1 MELKGKTALVT
12 GGAHR
17 VGKSIALALAAQG
30 MNLVINYNQSS
41 KAAEETVQEIQ
52 SLGVGALAVQANVAE
67 VEQVFKMEEKAN
79 KTFGG
84 VDVLVNSASVFEA
97 TPFPTTDFSAW
108 QKVTRIAIDG
118 SFYCVNAVAPGMLTR
133 GEGAILFIVDLSA
146 WEPWPNFAAHSV
158 AKAGVM
164 ALMRQTAL
172 ELAPTVRVNAIA
184 PGPVLPPPDFTPAMI
199 ESTGK
204 NTLLNR
210 WGRPEDVADAVVF
223 LAKADY
229 ITADVL
235 FVDGGERYGH
245 RKNYMEQ
252 E

>member
-17 VGKSIALALAAQG
+17 VGKAISLALAAQG
-30 MNLVINYNQSS
+30 MNVVINYNQSA
-41 KAAEETVQEIQ
+41 KAAEETAKEIQ
-52 SLGVGALAVQANVAE
+52 ALGVGALAVQANVAE
-67 VEQVFKMEEKAN
+67 AEQVYNMVEKAN
-79 KTFGG
+79 QVFGG
-84 VDVLVNSASVFEA
+84 IDVLVNSASVFEA
-97 TPFPTTDFSAW
+97 TPFPTNDFRGW
-108 QKVTRIAIDG
+108 QKVTRIALDG
-118 SFYCVNAVAPGMLTR
+118 SFYCVNAVAPGMLSR

-146 WEPWPNFAAHSV
+146 WEPWPNFTAHSV

-172 ELAPTVRVNAIA
+172 ELAPAVRVNAIA
-184 PGPVLPPPDFTPAMI
+184 PGPVLPPPDYTPEMI
-199 ESTGK
+199 EATGK

-210 WGRPEDVADAVVF
+210 WGRAEDVADAVVF

-235 FVDGGERYGH
+235 FVDGGERFGH
-245 RKNYMEQ
+245 RKSS
-252 E
+252 